1 MKAHQITIF
10 DIARELQ
17 ISKSTVSR
25 ALTNHPNV
33 HQETRRKVLELAN
46 KLEYQR
52 NMMAIR
58 LATQK
63 SNIIGIIVPEF
74 ISSYFP
80 LAIIGIQEVA
90 TKAGYGVIISQS
102 NECYETEVAN
112 AKVMLANQ
120 VDGML
125 ISVTKE
131 TTDFDH
137 LKIFERK
144 GIPIVQ
150 FNRVSSHL
158 SVPKVIVDDYEG
170 AFSAVEYL
178 IKSGRRRIAHFAG
191 PKSLSISIRRLNG
204 YLDALKK
211 NNIDI
216 DEDLIVSYDLDLEKV
231 SAHTNRLLALKERP
245 DAIFAVND
253 PTAIEIIQVI
263 KKAGWQVPQDLAVIG
278 FSNDYVSALIS
289 PPLTTV
295 AQPVKEIG
303 MVAAKLLLEQI
314 KRDIGDWKASTTVL
328 KTELIV
334 RGST

>member
-263 KKAGWQVPQDLAVIG
+263 KKAGWQVPHDLAVIG